1 VVLTYLLLAG
11 GAYIFVSRLVERSRA
26 ETLTNRRD
34 ALGTALFGLMV
45 VTIAVGDILGLAE
58 GIGRNLVLGL
68 AVLLALGSI
77 AISRHGRKT

>member
-1 VVLTYLLLAG
+1 
-11 GAYIFVSRLVERSRA
+11 
-26 ETLTNRRD
+26 
-34 ALGTALFGLMV
+34 MV